1 MTTDLRHADL
11 PSLIREA
18 ADLGRRGE
26 QEFGGLTAAQLNW
39 RPAAGEWS
47 VGQCLDHLIVATTLY
62 FPALRDI
69 QAGTKRSTSWER
81 VPLLP
86 SLFGPWLIRLLSPER
101 SAKVSAPAVFRPTE
115 SAIDPQ
121 VVRTFA
127 ATQEELVRFMAGTA
141 PGDLDRI
148 VTSPAARFITYTL
161 LDAYRIIVVHGQL
174 HLQQARRVTELAGFP
189 GPAGTA

>member
-11 PSLIREA
+11 PSLVREA
-18 ADLGRRGE
+18 ADLGRLAE
-26 QEFGGLTAAQLNW
+26 QQFGGLTPGQLNW
-39 RPAAGEWS
+39 RPNPDEWS
-47 VGQCLDHLIVATTLY
+47 VGQCLDHLIVATTTY
-62 FPALRDI
+62 FPAFRDI
-69 QAGTKRSTSWER
+69 QAGTKRATVWER

-101 SAKVSAPAVFRPTE
+101 SRKVRAPAVFRPTE
-115 SAIDPQ
+115 RLIDPRII
-121 VVRTFA
+121 RTFA
-127 ATQEELVRFMAGTA
+127 ATQQELVRFMAGTA

-148 VTSPAARFITYTL
+148 VTSPAARFITYDL

-189 GPAGTA
+189 RTAATA